1 MLNRLVIRNYA
12 LIEDLDISF
21 STGLNILTGET
32 GAGKSIIMGAL
43 SLILGNRAESRYF
56 FNQQKKCIIE
66 GYFKIQGYNL
76 QSFFDEN
83 ELDYEEET
91 VLRREISSEGKSRS
105 FINDTPVN
113 LTTLK
118 QLGELLIDI
127 HSQHAT
133 FEINDENFQRL
144 VIDTLAANEALLSEY
159 QKKFKTY
166 QEDQRK
172 LNILKETSRK
182 AKSELDYLQFQ
193 MDEFEEANLSTDE
206 QEKLEQELE
215 ALTHAEEIKRNLISA
230 SYILSESDQA
240 LVIQLKESL
249 SQLQQVSKYLKEGE
263 LLVDRL
269 QSCFIEIKDIASEI
283 EHLEQK
289 TMVNEARSGEINNR
303 LSSIYN
309 LQKKHHVNSVAELL
323 DIHRQIK
330 LRIDSISITD
340 DEIIKLEK
348 GVKDL
353 YADLNVISETLSA
366 SRNEVIPAIEE
377 KVKETL
383 TEAGMPHSVLQ
394 IHNTLLDEGIFN
406 VFGRNKI
413 EFMFSANKGQVAAPM
428 NKVASGGELSRL
440 MLTVKS
446 LISRHIALPTIIFDE
461 IDTGISGEVALK
473 VGAIMERL
481 SETMQVIAI
490 THLPQIASKG
500 QAHYWVY
507 KDDHQDKTHT
517 NIRLLNSEERIV
529 EIGKML
535 SGENPGEAALQHA
548 KELLSLKLKVK

>member
-1 MLNRLVIRNYA
+1 
-12 LIEDLDISF
+12 
-21 STGLNILTGET
+21 
-32 GAGKSIIMGAL
+32 
-43 SLILGNRAESRYF
+43 
-56 FNQQKKCIIE
+56 
-66 GYFKIQGYNL
+66 
-76 QSFFDEN
+76 
-83 ELDYEEET
+83 
-91 VLRREISSEGKSRS
+91 
-105 FINDTPVN
+105 
-113 LTTLK
+113 
-118 QLGELLIDI
+118 
-127 HSQHAT
+127 
-133 FEINDENFQRL
+133 
-144 VIDTLAANEALLSEY
+144 
-159 QKKFKTY
+159 
-166 QEDQRK
+166 
-172 LNILKETSRK
+172 
-182 AKSELDYLQFQ
+182 

>member
-263 LLVDRL
+263 LLFDRL